1 MAFIDTS
8 KKPYVQDRDELIFIG
23 IELPFRRSIGVEG
36 WFASTSTT
44 IDAVKTNIRQLLLTE
59 RGERFFQPSLGL
71 GLRKFLFEQMTSDS
85 KIAIQNEIVQTFNK
99 WLPFVEIKNI
109 EVLSLD
115 NKTSEKNTFSITVDF
130 NITKDPNTL
139 ESVQVEII

>member
-1 MAFIDTS
+1 
-8 KKPYVQDRDELIFIG
+8 
-23 IELPFRRSIGVEG
+23 
-36 WFASTSTT
+36 
-44 IDAVKTNIRQLLLTE
+44 
-59 RGERFFQPSLGL
+59 
-71 GLRKFLFEQMTSDS
+71 MTSDS

-115 NKTSEKNTFSITVDF
+115 DKTSEKNTFSITVDF

>member
-1 MAFIDTS
+1 MAIKDTTRKPFISDNDTN
-8 KKPYVQDRDELIFIG
+8 VFVG
-23 IELPFRRSIGVEG
+23 IDLPFYKSNGTEG

-115 NKTSEKNTFSITVDF
+115 DKTSEKNTFSITVDF

>member
-115 NKTSEKNTFSITVDF
+115 YKTSEKNTFSITVDF